1 MTDRLKNINREF
13 YDELVGRVPLGRFG
27 EGSDLEGAVIYLA
40 GQSSIFVTGHILV
53 IDGGY
58 TAW

>member
-1 MTDRLKNINREF
+1 MTDRLKNINRAF

-27 EGSDLEGAVIYLA
+27 SAADLDGAVIYLA
-40 GQSSIFVTGHILV
+40 STASVYVTGHILV